1 MPFVTVAAD
10 TIYYDRGGSNEGPA
24 LVLIHG
30 SGGDHSHWPPELR
43 NLGDARVFAPDLP
56 GHGRSE
62 GRGRD
67 SVEDYAD
74 VIEAFVSELGLE
86 DVVPAGH
93 SLGGAVVQTLALR
106 SPAWLS
112 RIILVG
118 SGARLRVHPAILEGL
133 QTDPEATLRRVC
145 EWSFGPEAS
154 ESMVAGAYEKFL
166 STDSAIIHGDYTA
179 CDRFD
184 IMDRVG
190 KITHPALVM
199 VGTADQMTPVKYGEY
214 LHQRLSRS
222 RLAVI
227 ESGGHMMAL
236 EKPGALVRCISDFL
250 NSGDTTK

>member
-1 MPFVTVAAD
+1 MPFVTVEAD
-10 TIYYDRGGSNEGPA
+10 NIYYDRGESNEGPA
-24 LVLIHG
+24 MLLIHG
-30 SGGDHSHWPPELR
+30 SGGDHSHWPSELR

-74 VIEAFVSELGLE
+74 FIEAFVFELGLE
-86 DVVPAGH
+86 NVVPTGH
-93 SLGGAVVQTLALR
+93 SLGGAIVQTLALR

-133 QTDPEATLRRVC
+133 ETDPKATLRKVC

-154 ESMVAGAYEKFL
+154 ESVVAGAYEKFL
-166 STDSAIIHGDYTA
+166 STDSVIIHGDYSA

-190 KITHPALVM
+190 EITCPALVV
-199 VGTADQMTPVKYGEY
+199 VGTADRMTPAKYGEY
-214 LHQRLSRS
+214 LHRRLSRS
-222 RLAVI
+222 RMAVI
-227 ESGGHMMAL
+227 ENGGHMMGL
-236 EKPGALVRCISDFL
+236 EKPEALVRCISDFL
-250 NSGDTTK
+250 NSGDTPK